1 MICCPVLLFIEGLLV
16 VPEYKSLIQMIFQ
29 NKQIIKIQ
37 DQKLRTKSESGE
49 KNESFFLFWVKK
61 DLYI

>member
-49 KNESFFLFWVKK
+49 KNESFFSGWG
-61 DLYI
+61 